1 MGNPV
6 IVDAVRTPFGKRR
19 GALSGVHPAILLG
32 RTLTEIC
39 GRSDIGP
46 GEVEQVIGGCV
57 DQVGE
62 QSSNVTRNAWLT
74 EGLPWTT
81 ACSTVHTQCGSAQQ
95 AVHLVAGLVAAEAI
109 DIGIACGV
117 ESMSRVPFLSAVKAG
132 PGHPRPETWAIDQPT
147 QFVGA
152 DRIAR
157 DFGLTRRD
165 LDAWGLLS
173 QQRAAAAWREDR
185 FESEVFPVEAPELDE
200 QGEPTGS
207 TRLVTRDEG
216 LRDTSMEALAALR
229 TIDEAGLHTA
239 GTASQISDGATAVL
253 LMSDQSAER
262 HGLSARARILAQA
275 VIGDDPYYHLNG
287 PIAATARVLE
297 RVGMTIDDIDVIEVN
312 EAFAA
317 VVLNWIRHYKADP
330 ERVNVN
336 GGAIALGH
344 PVGASGGRLLG
355 TAVHQLERS
364 GGTTA
369 LVVMCAGGAQATATI
384 IERL

>member
-19 GALSGVHPAILLG
+19 GALSGVHPAVLLG
-32 RTLTEIC
+32 RTLAELC
-39 GRSDIGP
+39 VRSGIAPVD
-46 GEVEQVIGGCV
+46 VEQVIGGCV

-62 QSSNVTRNAWLT
+62 QSSNVTRNAWLA
-74 EGLPWTT
+74 EGLARTT

-109 DIGIACGV
+109 DVGIACGV
-117 ESMSRVPFLSAVKAG
+117 ESMSRVPLHSAIKAG
-132 PGHPRPETWAIDQPT
+132 PGHPRPETWDVDLPT

-157 DFGLTRRD
+157 DFGLSRRD

-173 QQRAAAAWREDR
+173 QRRAAAAWQQQRLGT
-185 FESEVFPVEAPELDE
+185 EVFPVEAPELDE
-200 QGEPTGS
+200 QGQPTGN
-207 TRLVTRDEG
+207 TRTVTRDEG
-216 LRDTSMEALAALR
+216 LRDTSLEALAALR
-229 TIDEAGLHTA
+229 TIEENGLHTA
-239 GTASQISDGATAVL
+239 GTTSQISDGATAVL
-253 LMSDQSAER
+253 VMSDRAAER
-262 HGLSARARILAQA
+262 HGLPPRARIRAQS
-275 VIGDDPYYHLNG
+275 VVGDDPYYHLNG
-287 PIAATARVLE
+287 PIAATTRVLE
-297 RVGMTIDDIDVIEVN
+297 RTGMTIDDIDVFEVN

-317 VVLNWIRHYKADP
+317 VVLNWVRHHKADP

-344 PVGASGGRLLG
+344 PVGASGGRLVG
-355 TAVHQLERS
+355 TAVNELERS

-369 LVVMCAGGAQATATI
+369 LVVMCTGGAQATATV

>member
-6 IVDAVRTPFGKRR
+6 IVDAVRTPFGKRN
-19 GALSGVHPAILLG
+19 GALSGMHPAHLLG

-39 GRSDIGP
+39 DRSGIASGD
-46 GEVEQVIGGCV
+46 VEQAIGGCV

-74 EGLPWTT
+74 AGLDTAT

-95 AVHLVAGLVAAEAI
+95 AVHLVAGLIAADAM
-109 DIGIACGV
+109 DVGIACGV
-117 ESMSRVPFLSAVKAG
+117 EVMSRVPLHSSIKAG
-132 PGHPRPETWAIDQPT
+132 PGHPRPESWPVDLPT

-157 DFGLTRRD
+157 DFGLSRRD

-173 QQRAAAAWREDR
+173 QRRAADAWREER
-185 FESEVFPVEAPELDE
+185 FVSEVFSVEVPELDE
-200 QGEPTGS
+200 EGRPTGN
-207 TRLVTRDEG
+207 TRVVSRDQG
-216 LRDTSMEALAALR
+216 LRDTSSEALAALR
-229 TIDEAGLHTA
+229 PIEEDGLHTA
-239 GTASQISDGATAVL
+239 GTTSQLSDGATAVL
-253 LMSDQSAER
+253 LMSESAAAR
-262 HGLSARARILAQA
+262 HALPARARIRAQA

-287 PIAATARVLE
+287 PIAATARVLD
-297 RVGMTIDDIDVIEVN
+297 RAGMTLDDIDVIEVN

-317 VVLNWIRHYKADP
+317 VVLNWVRHYEADP
-330 ERVNVN
+330 ARVNVN

-344 PVGASGGRLLG
+344 PVGASGGRLVG
-355 TAVHQLERS
+355 TAVHQLERT